1 MRKKV
6 KGDEKMQLF
15 GQIYLD
21 ENELL
26 VGHLSLTKPARF
38 HLFSYGKHHQTD
50 FQELFSFI

>member
-1 MRKKV
+1 
-6 KGDEKMQLF
+6 MQLF